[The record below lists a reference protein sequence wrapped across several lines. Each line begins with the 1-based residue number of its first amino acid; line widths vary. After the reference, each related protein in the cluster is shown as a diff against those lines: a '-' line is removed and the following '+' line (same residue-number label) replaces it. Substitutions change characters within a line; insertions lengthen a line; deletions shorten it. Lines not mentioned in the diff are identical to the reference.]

1 MSIIQAIILGIIQGI
16 TEFLPVSSSGHLVI
30 LPFFLNWQLPVKE
43 TFIFNVLVQI
53 GTLVAVIFYFRKDLA
68 VIVIDFFKQ
77 LFAGTPFGTQ
87 GARMGWLLIVATIPA
102 GLAGLLFA
110 DVVEE
115 AFSSPLIAGIALLI
129 TAVLMILAE
138 KISQNT
144 GDTQDIT
151 FVTALTMGVMQIL
164 AMLPGISRSGSTIS
178 GGMMRHLRREAA
190 GKFSFL
196 MSIPIML
203 AAGVL
208 STYQMVTEVPD
219 LGSFLPI
226 MAIGFLTAMVVGYIA
241 IRWLLSFLVKN
252 SLVYFSVYCILLG
265 GITILVWAVK

>member
-1 MSIIQAIILGIIQGI
+1 
-16 TEFLPVSSSGHLVI
+16 
-30 LPFFLNWQLPVKE
+30 
-43 TFIFNVLVQI
+43 
-53 GTLVAVIFYFRKDLA
+53 
-68 VIVIDFFKQ
+68 
-77 LFAGTPFGTQ
+77 
-87 GARMGWLLIVATIPA
+87 MGWLLIVATIPA

-110 DVVEE
+110 DLVEE

-129 TAVLMILAE
+129 TAALMILAE

-144 GDTQDIT
+144 GDAHDIT
-151 FVTALTMGVMQIL
+151 LMTALTMGVMQIL
-164 AMLPGISRSGSTIS
+164 AMFPGISRSGSTIS
-178 GGMMRHLRREAA
+178 GGMVRHLRREAA

-203 AAGVL
+203 AAGML
-208 STYQMVTEVPD
+208 STYQMVTEIPD

-252 SLVYFSVYCILLG
+252 SLAYFSVYCVLLG
-265 GITILVWAVK
+265 SITIVVWAVK